1 MRNTIDTATDFGVN
15 PAITDVLKKVVFF
28 DEFYGY
34 VGKVDARIFGT
45 SERGIEIEVAYIVG
59 VRLDAL
65 AGEVTVGE
73 KFDDFKQA
81 SFWCRRC

>member
-1 MRNTIDTATDFGVN
+1 M
-15 PAITDVLKKVVFF
+15 
-28 DEFYGY
+28 
-34 VGKVDARIFGT
+34 DARIFGT